1 MITDLN
7 QQKSPAWE
15 KVMTARSEERFNGL
29 EIMNAIFE
37 SFFELHGDRSY
48 GDDCAVAGGLAY
60 LGQRPVTVILQ
71 QKGRGY
77 SQRLS
82 HRNGMMLPEGY
93 RKALRLMKQAEK
105 FNRPIV
111 CIIDT
116 PGAYPGVEAEQ
127 RGQAEAIA
135 RNICEMSILKVP
147 VLSLIIGEGG
157 SGGALALGVA
167 NRIIMLENAVFSV
180 VSPEGCAS
188 ILWKDSS
195 RAPQAAEQL
204 KLTSAELQQLQV
216 IDSIV
221 QEGENSEDMYDE
233 IRKKITSSFDQLCN
247 LTPTQIVEQRIQKFR
262 RMGIPSD
269 TKGEICYR

>member
-135 RNICEMSILKVP
+135 RNICVMSILKVP

>member
-233 IRKKITSSFDQLCN
+233 IRKKITSSLDQLCS

>member
-135 RNICEMSILKVP
+135 RNICVMSILKVP

-233 IRKKITSSFDQLCN
+233 IRKKITSSLDQLCS